1 MKIKLEV
8 SEERFNEIE
17 EKLLKMGFII
27 DDDAQYI
34 LIERNQ
40 YSEYISCKR
49 QDISCHIPVSEIVFI
64 ESMGHDIFVHTVN
77 ETYKSSGRLWQLE
90 KSLNPAHFIRISNS
104 VIIAREHV
112 KGIKT
117 ALSQKFIVTLSNGA
131 KVDVTRSYYYI
142 FKSKFGI

>member
-8 SEERFNEIE
+8 SEERFKEVE
-17 EKLLKMGFII
+17 RELLAMGFVIA
-27 DDDAQYI
+27 DDAQYI
-34 LIERNQ
+34 LTEKNR
-40 YSEYISCKR
+40 YSEYISCKN
-49 QDISCHIPVSEIVFI
+49 QDISCHVPVSEIVFI

-77 ETYKSSGRLWQLE
+77 ESYKCSERLWQLE
-90 KSLNPAHFIRISNS
+90 KSLNPTHFIRISNS
-104 VIIAREHV
+104 VIVAREHI

-117 ALSQKFIVTLSNGA
+117 ALSQKFIITLSNGT